1 MRIKTYNKRKK
12 KQIEKR
18 RLVIK
23 TSPLLD
29 KISKDFGK
37 INFNSFGDREEEYL
51 KFAKEIK
58 EAVCL

>member
-12 KQIEKR
+12 KQIENQ
-18 RLVIK
+18 RLIIK

-29 KISKDFGK
+29 KINKDFGK
-37 INFNSFGDREEEYL
+37 INSIPFGDREEEYL
-51 KFAKEIK
+51 KFAKEIE

>member
-12 KQIEKR
+12 KQIENR
-18 RLVIK
+18 RLVI
-23 TSPLLD
+23 TSPLLN

-37 INFNSFGDREEEYL
+37 IKSIPFGDREEEYL
-51 KFAKEIK
+51 KFAKEIE